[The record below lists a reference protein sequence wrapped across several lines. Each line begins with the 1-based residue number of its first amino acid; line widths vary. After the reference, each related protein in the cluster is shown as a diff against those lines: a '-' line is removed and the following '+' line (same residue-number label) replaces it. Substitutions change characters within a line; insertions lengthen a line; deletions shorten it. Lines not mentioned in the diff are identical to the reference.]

1 MATFHGT
8 LSRRLRRAAAACFVL
23 AAISCRA
30 DSPPNEI
37 AVIASDYAYRA
48 PDSVPAGPT
57 ILSFENTGHV
67 PHEMIFARICD
78 DVSNKAFADSL
89 VRDARM
95 ITMRATGSA
104 VLFAAPGRRNQI
116 VRLGVEFRR
125 GERYALWCRF
135 QDSTGA
141 PRHTALGMLKLLA
154 VK

>member
-1 MATFHGT
+1 MATHGAS
-8 LSRRLRRAAAACFVL
+8 SRCLRTAAAACLVP

-37 AVIASDYAYRA
+37 AVIASDYAFRD

-78 DVSNKAFADSL
+78 DVSNAAFADSF

-95 ITMRATGSA
+95 VTMRTTGSA
-104 VLFAAPGRRNQI
+104 VHRP
-116 VRLGVEFRR
+116 V
-125 GERYALWCRF
+125 
-135 QDSTGA
+135 
-141 PRHTALGMLKLLA
+141 
-154 VK
+154 